1 MINVSK
7 LHKELTLAGITFIG
21 CNDRGVVW
29 GNGDVEIQSRPDIA
43 AIIAAHDPTPDPL
56 PEKEIFL
63 RPIQAPALYAEDV
76 FVSSRDVKDDPDE
89 AFIEAKAETEK
100 AKGEPKSLDLI
111 SRSTLKAVEK
121 AREEIKA
128 LEATVKDLEKRLKK
142 LEKQ

>member
-29 GNGDVEIQSRPDIA
+29 GNGDVEIPSRPDIA

-63 RPIQAPALYAEDV
+63 RPIQAPAVYADDIY
-76 FVSSRDVKDDPDE
+76 VSSRDIKDNPDE
-89 AFIEAKAETEK
+89 AFAEALAETK
-100 AKGEPKSLDLI
+100 KSKGQPKSLDLI
-111 SRSTLKAVEK
+111 SRSTLKALEHAMKEIERLSLDVEQ
-121 AREEIKA
+121 
-128 LEATVKDLEKRLKK
+128 LKK
-142 LEKQ
+142 KIK